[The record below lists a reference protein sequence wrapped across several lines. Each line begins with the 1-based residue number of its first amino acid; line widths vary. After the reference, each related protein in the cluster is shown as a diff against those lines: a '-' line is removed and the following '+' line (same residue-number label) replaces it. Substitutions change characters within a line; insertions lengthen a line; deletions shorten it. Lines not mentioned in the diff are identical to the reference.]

1 MAGQAPLAFVL
12 RGQAGQLAGQ
22 LLLPCRTPAAPCLL
36 LCHGIPSGQPAAA
49 GDEGY
54 EALGREAVAMG
65 MAAAWF
71 NFRGTGP
78 SEGDFSLRGWAEDL
92 GSVVA
97 AVRSGQAGFSGVDPS
112 RLGVMG
118 FSGGAAASI
127 VYVSGDHGIGA
138 LASLAAPAD
147 LTELIPRTALPDF
160 LARGRD
166 IGIIR
171 SEAPIDEDAFYA
183 ELKTTRPLDHVAKV
197 SPVPLLLM
205 HGERDETVPHAD
217 ARRLF
222 DAAGD
227 PKELMLL
234 PEAGHRLRLEAK
246 ATGLALRW
254 LRERL

>member
-1 MAGQAPLAFVL
+1 MAGRAPLAFVL
-12 RGQAGQLAGQ
+12 RGQAGRLVGSI
-22 LLLPCRTPAAPCLL
+22 LLPPDTPDTPCLL
-36 LCHGIPSGQPAAA
+36 LCHGIPSGQPTAA
-49 GDEGY
+49 GDGGY

-97 AVRSGQAGFSGVDPS
+97 AVRSGQAGFTGIDPS

-127 VYVSGDHGIGA
+127 VYVSNDHGIGA

-147 LTELIPRTALPDF
+147 LAELVPRAALPDF
-160 LARGRD
+160 LASCRA

-171 SEAPIDEDAFYA
+171 GEAPIDEDAYYA
-183 ELKTTRPLDHVAKV
+183 ELERARPLDHVARV
-197 SPVPLLLM
+197 SPVPLLLV

-227 PKELMLL
+227 PKELLLL
-234 PEAGHRLRLEAK
+234 PEAGHRLRLEAE
-246 ATGLALRW
+246 ATGPALRW